1 MVRYCL
7 WALAGAYALTLV
19 PALPSAGVA
28 AVAVGFVALAA
39 RRRLLRPLAALIAGA
54 LLLWSASRAQL
65 ADRLA
70 PQLSGNDI
78 TFDAEI
84 IDFTVD
90 RGAYSRLLVA
100 PSPDA
105 GLPSKVRVNWYSDQ
119 AAPRLGERWR
129 LTARLRR
136 PRGFANPGGF
146 DYEGWLFAERI
157 GATGYVVAGEPLVA
171 ASGKT
176 AVTARLRRDF
186 VARVDR
192 LLPRDDAAAV
202 LLAITVGARH
212 RVTREAWERY
222 ARTGTTHLMAISGLH
237 VGLAAGAAFAA
248 ARLLLALFLPRAN
261 SRDPAL
267 ALAVLAAGGYAA
279 VSGFAIPARRALLMA
294 LVTAVAVL
302 SRRRLS
308 PYRVLAVAAMATVV
322 ADPLS
327 LLAPGF
333 KLSFAA
339 VAVLLYVGLQR
350 RPGQTV
356 EAPDAA
362 TTVIT
367 AVRQLGRVQG
377 ALLIGLL
384 PLTVLLFGRTSWLA
398 PAANLLVLPVF
409 SLLTVPAA
417 LAGMLAAGPLS
428 ALGDAALWTAWYSL
442 RAMLRV
448 LETLAGLPGAGAK
461 PAAPAGLA
469 ILATCL
475 AALWVVLPRGLPGR
489 RLALPALAAALLY
502 RPAPPPA
509 GCVDLTV
516 LDVGQGLAAVVR
528 TSRHTLVFD
537 TGPAFGGGSDTA
549 ELVLLPYLGSLGIR
563 RVDVAV
569 ISHADRDHAGGVDSL
584 VDGVAVRQ
592 VLAGEPGGRLPV
604 PELPCTAG
612 TRWRFDGVEFAVLHP
627 EGGTGRDGND
637 ASCVLEVTAGTHR
650 LLLTGDIEKHAEA
663 RLVGDRRVRQ
673 SAVVVVPHHGSRTS
687 STPAFVRATAPGLA
701 IVAAGYGNRWGFPK
715 EDVVARWTKA
725 GATVVST
732 AENGAVEVRA
742 CKASGVTRIV
752 YWRERLR
759 RYWHD

>member
-19 PALPSAGVA
+19 PELPPAGVSVAA
-28 AVAVGFVALAA
+28 AVLAALAA
-39 RRRLLRPLAALIAGA
+39 SRRGLRPLAALLAGA

-70 PQLSGNDI
+70 PSLAGNDI
-78 TFDAEI
+78 TFNAEI

-90 RGAYSRLLVA
+90 KGAYSRLLVA
-100 PSPDA
+100 PDPDA
-105 GLPSKVRVNWYSDQ
+105 GLPSQVRVNWYRDD
-119 AAPRLGERWR
+119 AAPQLGERWQ

-157 GATGYVVAGEPLVA
+157 GATGYVVAGERLVEA
-171 ASGKT
+171 FGKT

-212 RVTREAWERY
+212 RVTSDAWERY

-248 ARLLLALFLPRAN
+248 ARLLLALSSPRGN

-267 ALAVLAAGGYAA
+267 AVAALAAGGYAA
-279 VSGFAIPARRALLMA
+279 ISGFAIPARRALLMA
-294 LVTAVAVL
+294 LVAAIAVL

-308 PYRVLAVAAMATVV
+308 PYRVLAMAGIATVV

-350 RPGQTV
+350 RPGGMA
-356 EAPDAA
+356 EAPGAA
-362 TTVIT
+362 TRLIT
-367 AVRQLGRVQG
+367 GARDLGRAQG
-377 ALLIGLL
+377 ALLFGLL

-398 PAANLLVLPVF
+398 PLANLLVLPVF

-417 LAGMLAAGPLS
+417 LLGMLAAGPLA
-428 ALGDAALWTAWYSL
+428 ALGDAALWTTWYSL
-442 RAMLRV
+442 RAAMPV
-448 LETLAGLPGAGAK
+448 LETLAALPGAGAK
-461 PAAPAGLA
+461 PAAPTGLA

-475 AALWVVLPRGLPGR
+475 TALWVVLPRGLPGR
-489 RLALPALAAALLY
+489 WLALPALAAALLY

-509 GCVDLTV
+509 ECVDLTV

-528 TSRHTLVFD
+528 TRRHTLVFD

-549 ELVLLPYLGSLGIR
+549 ELVLLPYLESLGIR

-569 ISHADRDHAGGVDSL
+569 VSHADGDHAGGVDSL
-584 VDGVAVRQ
+584 LDGVAVRQ
-592 VLAGEPGGRLPV
+592 VLAGEPGGQLPV

-612 TRWRFDGVEFAVLHP
+612 TRWRFDGIRFTVLHP
-627 EGGTGRDGND
+627 EGGTRRNGND
-637 ASCVLEVTAGTHR
+637 ASCVLQVTAGTHH

-663 RLVGDRRVRQ
+663 RLVERRRVRQ

-687 STPAFVRATAPGLA
+687 STPAFVRATSPRLA

-715 EDVVARWTKA
+715 ADVVARWTAA

-732 AENGAVEVRA
+732 AQNGAVEVRA
-742 CKASGVTRIV
+742 CKATGVTRIV